1 MSLYLVMIVTLCFMQ
16 CNLKALKCGDS
27 NISGST
33 NPGNIMYYPLQI
45 DACSVNVTI
54 DACSSNY
61 DTYLYFWK
69 LDHFS
74 NGNYIPKSLI
84 AKNDDRCGFQ
94 SKLKIVGIG
103 WYSTSIQGGD
113 WIGDYEIGVGG
124 YGNDSG
130 SYSFNIICQ
139 IPIAKHSDGLMIFM
153 NATLSGV
160 NISHFSNNLGSFN
173 NIATEVFRAPADV
186 TINKYHMT
194 TNTINMAVAI
204 NTVYN
209 CRLWYEMIGNEGEEY
224 LQSYQFLI
232 QLRITHQYDES
243 AIFQFSPGE
252 ITFWRISPTHDP
264 TTSPTVAPTTAPT
277 INPTQNTRNPTNY
290 PTKKPT
296 RNPTTSKEYDSYFM
310 ITYLILN
317 LQTDDINHLTS
328 NSSNTI
334 HRIIQNIES
343 AYYEVTSLQ
352 FEHYWLQVTEII
364 GIKTENINK
373 DKKPEFV
380 RSNDKIDISSTIKCD
395 KTVCEILLDSKYQKR
410 FLSHAQNNLRDYF
423 SSFQNTSQSNI
434 TFLVEGDTG

>member
-94 SKLKIVGIG
+94 SKLEIVGVG
-103 WYSTSIQGGD
+103 WYRIWSGNR
-113 WIGDYEIGVGG
+113 IGDYEIGVGG

-139 IPIAKHSDGLMIFM
+139 IPTAERSDGLKIFI

-173 NIATEVFRAPADV
+173 NIVTEAFHTPTDV
-186 TINKYHMT
+186 TIYNMITNK
-194 TNTINMAVAI
+194 INMTVVFTI
-204 NTVYN
+204 NTVDN
-209 CRLWYEMIGNEGEEY
+209 CGLWHELRSHESEKYIE
-224 LQSYQFLI
+224 SYQFLI
-232 QLRITHQYDES
+232 QLRITHQYGES
-243 AIFQFSPGE
+243 AIFQFFPDE
-252 ITFWRISPTHDP
+252 IKFWRISPTHEPTKSPTFSP
-264 TTSPTVAPTTAPT
+264 TTTPT
-277 INPTQNTRNPTNY
+277 INPTQNTKNPTNN